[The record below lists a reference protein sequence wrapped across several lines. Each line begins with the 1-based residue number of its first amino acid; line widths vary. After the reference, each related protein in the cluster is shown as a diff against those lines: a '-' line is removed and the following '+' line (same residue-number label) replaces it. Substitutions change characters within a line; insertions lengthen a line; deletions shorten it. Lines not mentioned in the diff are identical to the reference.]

1 MSLLASINSPA
12 DLAGL
17 TDEELRE
24 LSGEIR
30 ERILQV
36 VSRNGGHLSSNLGAV
51 ELTVALAKVFH
62 SPDDRIL
69 WDVGHQ
75 SYTWKLLTG
84 RDKQFDTLRQFGGI
98 SGFPKCNES
107 PYDAFVAGHAGN
119 AVSAALGM
127 AAARDLRGTDES
139 VVAVVGDA
147 CIANGMSFEA
157 LNNVQET
164 TRRLIVVLNDNEMS
178 ISENVGA
185 VSRHL
190 GRLLSSVRYNRIKA
204 RAEQTGHRLH
214 MTPLRDFYHRAEQL
228 IKSIWLRNAL
238 FEEFGMR
245 YIGPVD
251 GHDIAA
257 LTEAF
262 TSAKEEV
269 KTPVLLHVFTR
280 KGQGY
285 KFAERS
291 PSCWH
296 GVGPFDRAKGLPSGK
311 TGYSERFGEILC
323 ALAERDPKIVAI
335 TAAMMDG
342 TGLAGFAQ
350 KFPNRFFDVGICEA
364 HGVTFAAGLAQR
376 GLKPVFAVYS
386 SFLQRA
392 VDNVMHDVCLQNLP
406 VVLAVDRAGVVGAD
420 GPTHHGV
427 FDIPM
432 LRCLPNL
439 SILQP
444 VDADEMRMMFAA
456 ALERNAPV
464 VIRYPRGVPP
474 LLALT
479 GREPLAWG
487 RASVAD
493 ADPDSTIFIWCLGD
507 FLQTGLDA
515 ADRLRSRGKRVS
527 VVNAR
532 FVKPLDSDLLANQAK
547 KAERFITIENGSVS
561 GGFGSAVREALS
573 KIGVPVPVQCF
584 GWGDEFIQQGTVPEL
599 VGRYG
604 LSADAIVEKIP

>member
-1 MSLLASINSPA
+1 
-12 DLAGL
+12 
-17 TDEELRE
+17 
-24 LSGEIR
+24 
-30 ERILQV
+30 
-36 VSRNGGHLSSNLGAV
+36 
-51 ELTVALAKVFH
+51 
-62 SPDDRIL
+62 
-69 WDVGHQ
+69 
-75 SYTWKLLTG
+75 
-84 RDKQFDTLRQFGGI
+84 
-98 SGFPKCNES
+98 
-107 PYDAFVAGHAGN
+107 
-119 AVSAALGM
+119 
-127 AAARDLRGTDES
+127 
-139 VVAVVGDA
+139 
-147 CIANGMSFEA
+147 
-157 LNNVQET
+157 
-164 TRRLIVVLNDNEMS
+164 
-178 ISENVGA
+178 
-185 VSRHL
+185 
-190 GRLLSSVRYNRIKA
+190 
-204 RAEQTGHRLH
+204 
-214 MTPLRDFYHRAEQL
+214 
-228 IKSIWLRNAL
+228 
-238 FEEFGMR
+238 
-245 YIGPVD
+245 
-251 GHDIAA
+251 

-311 TGYSERFGEILC
+311 TGYSERFGEILS